1 MRFDFFLFLF
11 FRFNLILRE
20 LMFAITGQ
28 FVTSQVGWI
37 IKIARAFRTFI
48 IYSLMFL
55 FVTPQ
60 RRMGTESRFRTVC
73 VCLDEFYFTW
83 LEKDIIGIVKVVSIP
98 LILNHLKWKPF
109 DGFEFFTNLKVFLHV
124 EQGNIFSCVWIFIC
138 RTRFALQVNSFQQ
151 KSQ

>member
-1 MRFDFFLFLF
+1 MISKTNHNCHYNYKQPELPLKLKKLKTDLGTISTTMRFDFFLFLF

-73 VCLDEFYFTW
+73 VCLDEFYFRW
-83 LEKDIIGIVKVVSIP
+83 LEKDIIGIVKAVSIP
-98 LILNHLKWKPF
+98 LILNHLKWKP
-109 DGFEFFTNLKVFLHV
+109 
-124 EQGNIFSCVWIFIC
+124 S
-138 RTRFALQVNSFQQ
+138 
-151 KSQ
+151 

>member
-1 MRFDFFLFLF
+1 
-11 FRFNLILRE
+11 
-20 LMFAITGQ
+20 MFAITGQ

-73 VCLDEFYFTW
+73 VCLDEFYFRW
-83 LEKDIIGIVKVVSIP
+83 LEKDIMGIVKVVINPCDFQPS
-98 LILNHLKWKPF
+98 KMK
-109 DGFEFFTNLKVFLHV
+109 T
-124 EQGNIFSCVWIFIC
+124 
-138 RTRFALQVNSFQQ
+138 LQVLRRLLTFASFAFAFAIG
-151 KSQ
+151 SNLSSVFVF

>member
-1 MRFDFFLFLF
+1 
-11 FRFNLILRE
+11 
-20 LMFAITGQ
+20 MFAITGQ

-73 VCLDEFYFTW
+73 VCLDEFYFSW
-83 LEKDIIGIVKVVSIP
+83 LEKDIIDSSFDFDPSKMKTLLVMD
-98 LILNHLKWKPF
+98 LN
-109 DGFEFFTNLKVFLHV
+109 FL
-124 EQGNIFSCVWIFIC
+124 Q
-138 RTRFALQVNSFQQ
+138 T
-151 KSQ
+151 